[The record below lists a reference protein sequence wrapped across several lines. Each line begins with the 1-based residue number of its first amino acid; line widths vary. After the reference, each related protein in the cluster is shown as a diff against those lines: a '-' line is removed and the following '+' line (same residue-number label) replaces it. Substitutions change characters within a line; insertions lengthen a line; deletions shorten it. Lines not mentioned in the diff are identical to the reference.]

1 MATFHLGETVV
12 IKGTIKD
19 ESAVLVTPA
28 TSTKITITDPAGT
41 AVVDD
46 IAVTFDTV
54 GTFRYTYTPAAGAVL
69 GAYHVR
75 VESTDTGPRV
85 SIADSQYFLVD

>member
-1 MATFHLGETVV
+1 MATFQVDETVV

-28 TSTKITITDPAGT
+28 TSTLITITDPAGT
-41 AVVDD
+41 EVTAAQ
-46 IAVTFDTV
+46 AVTFDSV
-54 GTFRYTYTPAAGAVL
+54 GTFRYLYVPAAGAVM

-75 VESTDTGPRV
+75 VKSTHTGARI
-85 SIADSQYFLVD
+85 SASDSQFFLVD

>member
-1 MATFHLGETVV
+1 MATFQDVETIV

-28 TSTKITITDPAGT
+28 TSTQITITDPVGT
-41 AVVDD
+41 KVVESA
-46 IAVTFDTV
+46 AVTFDTI
-54 GTFRYTYTPAAGAVL
+54 GTFRYLYTPAADPVL

-75 VESTDTGPRV
+75 IICNDSTRISVT
-85 SIADSQYFLVD
+85 DSQFFLVG

>member
-41 AVVDD
+41 AVVNGV
-46 IAVTFDTV
+46 AVTFDAV

-75 VESTDTGPRV
+75 IESTDTGSRV